1 MTKQLELARPP
12 YTPPYAAERAWEPD
26 GRDDWILHA
35 MRAGL
40 TDALEASIKMDE
52 RNPEMRQQVGVETVR
67 FRSNRL
73 RGSSIDADI
82 VNRVMALELDEIEEL
97 GRWRHDN
104 ADELDA
110 YPRACL
116 DAFQQDITTAVDEAG
131 QWDKTMAVRWGEA
144 VRASHVVAVRWLNED
159 DTHQLQAVQP

>member
-1 MTKQLELARPP
+1 MTKQLELAKPP
-12 YTPPYAAERAWEPD
+12 YSQPYASERAWEPD

-52 RNPEMRQQVGVETVR
+52 RNPDMRQPAGVEKVR

-73 RGSSIDADI
+73 RGGSIDADI
-82 VNRVMALELDEIEEL
+82 VLNVKFMSLEGIEAQAQ
-97 GRWRHDN
+97 WRHDN
-104 ADELDA
+104 HYELDA

-131 QWDKTMAVRWGEA
+131 QWDKAAAARWA
-144 VRASHVVAVRWLNED
+144 DAFASNRALTARWFDE
-159 DTHQLQAVQP
+159 DTHQLQAVGL